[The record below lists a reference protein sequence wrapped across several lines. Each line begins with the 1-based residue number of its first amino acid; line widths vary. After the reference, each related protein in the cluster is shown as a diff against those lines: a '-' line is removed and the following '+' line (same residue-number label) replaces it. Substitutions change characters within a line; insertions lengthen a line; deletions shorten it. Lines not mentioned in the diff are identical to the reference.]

1 MMMMHISHTTPSPFR
16 PLIISRIFWR
26 TPHYVCTVI
35 NLMLLSWLLRLTG
48 FGIMS
53 TMKVVLLDS
62 FGLAAYECTQI
73 CVSQFDYVLL
83 VLFAYGE
90 SINANVQVSTI
101 NRVSNC
107 AQHQIDDDD
116 DDTHHHLHKSM
127 RKSIYLSEYIYMYSE
142 EGL

>member
-1 MMMMHISHTTPSPFR
+1 MQDFLANTALCLHSNQFNVAFLVAATDW
-16 PLIISRIFWR
+16 LWNYVDDESRF
-26 TPHYVCTVI
+26 
-35 NLMLLSWLLRLTG
+35 
-48 FGIMS
+48 
-53 TMKVVLLDS
+53 
-62 FGLAAYECTQI
+62 AECTQI